1 MKTDYFEE
9 IRKGKKR
16 STAYLEHVI
25 SNGQTNVYLKGDLQ
39 NNFET
44 VYFELA
50 RLELFNRGIETGP
63 IHFPNIQ
70 RSLHRVNE
78 RLDCGDFVIPAFLTI
93 LYRYQDSDLLTKEM
107 LQELEDAVL
116 NFKYWIDEPGVDVHL
131 PCYFTENHQVL
142 FHSIEY
148 LAGQLYPDRI
158 FTNNGKNGAW
168 HREHGRTYLKRWLT
182 WRKRFGFSEWL
193 SNGYYAEDMLGLMIL
208 SQLAEEEAIRGQA
221 EGLIELLLFDIAVH
235 SFKGSFCPTNGRMYN
250 GPTMNPDFSSANALA
265 AEQWGRGYVDG
276 GMEQAMAA
284 ILLAVYDYQ
293 CNEVICDIALN
304 PPKES
309 ENKQRM
315 SLNVEDSERYGID
328 PSDFDNIMLYWSLH
342 TFYHRDVI
350 KNSRKF
356 CPEWYNIDAA
366 VTANLEKFRMCD
378 AAGVYTDPDPNAS
391 ALTQVEIYTYK
402 TEDYMLSCAQ
412 NYRKG
417 RGNFQQ
423 HIWQASLGGRAIVF
437 ATHPGSGEYNGRPN
451 YFVGNG
457 CMPKATAYKNVLISI
472 HRIPADDPH
481 GLCTHAY
488 FPQREFDEVVMKN
501 GWIIGRKDDGYAAL
515 YSLKKGWWND
525 KNPELFRSIYKTN
538 WEAEYERALPYD
550 YWVPGHANV
559 WICELG
565 SRKEYGSFEKFVEAV
580 SKAKVEGDTFSIRY
594 QSPSLGLVT
603 SGWDEPFVVDG
614 QEIQVDHY
622 KRYDNPYCQAE
633 FDTDQYVISYHGKT
647 MTVDFKDKEII

>member
-9 IRKGKKR
+9 IRNGKKK
-16 STAYLEHVI
+16 STAYLEHIVKGGE
-25 SNGQTNVYLKGDLQ
+25 SNKYLKYDLM
-39 NNFET
+39 NNFQT

-50 RLELFNRGIETGP
+50 RLELLNRGMENGP
-63 IHFPNIQ
+63 IHLPYIRQ
-70 RSLHRVNE
+70 SLYRVNE

-93 LYRYQDSDLLTKEM
+93 LYRYQDSSLLTEEL

-116 NFKYWIDEPGVDVHL
+116 NFKYWIDEPGVDIHL

-148 LAGQLYPDRI
+148 LAGQLYRDRI
-158 FTNNGKNGAW
+158 FTNNGENGEW

-193 SNGYYAEDMLGLMIL
+193 SNGYYAEDMLGLLIL
-208 SQLAEEEAIRGQA
+208 SQLAEEEEIRSQA
-221 EGLIELLLFDIAVH
+221 EGLTELLFFDIAVH
-235 SFKGSFCPTNGRMYN
+235 SLKGNFCATNGRMYN
-250 GPTMNPDFSSANALA
+250 APTMNPDFSSANAMA
-265 AEQWGRGYVDG
+265 AEQWGKGYVDG
-276 GMEQAMAA
+276 GLEPAA

-293 CNEVICDIALN
+293 CSDVICEIALN
-304 PPKES
+304 PPEES
-309 ENKQRM
+309 ENRQRM

-328 PSDFDNIMLYWSLH
+328 PADFDNIMLYWSLH
-342 TFYHRDVI
+342 TFYHRSVI
-350 KNSRKF
+350 NNSRKF

-378 AAGVYTDPDPNAS
+378 AAGVYTDPDPNSS
-391 ALTQVEIYTYK
+391 ALTQVEIYSYK
-402 TEDYMLSCAQ
+402 TQDYMLSCAQ

-437 ATHPGSGEYNGRPN
+437 ATHPGSGEYKGRPN

-457 CMPKATAYKNVLISI
+457 CMPKAAAYKNVLISI
-472 HRIPADDPH
+472 HRIPADSAH

-501 GWIIGRKDDGYAAL
+501 GWIIGRKEEGYAAL

-525 KNPELFRSIYKTN
+525 KDPELFRSVYKDS
-538 WEAEYERALPYD
+538 WEEEFERALPYD

-559 WICELG
+559 WICEMG
-565 SRKEYGSFEKFVEAV
+565 DKKTYGSFERFAEAV
-580 SKAKVEGDTFSIRY
+580 SASHIEGDTFDIRY

-603 SGWDEPFVVDG
+603 SGWDKPFTVDG
-614 QEIQVDHY
+614 REIKLDHY

-633 FDTDQYVISYHGKT
+633 FDTNEYVISYHGKT
-647 MTVDFKDKEII
+647 MTVDFNGKEIR